1 MITRNLKVILPT
13 KKPLSLD
20 AIKKH
25 DKAKSAGLAVLAI
38 LAAITFP
45 ALLAMWAF
53 ERLKRNHEAEFGKY

>member
-25 DKAKSAGLAVLAI
+25 DKAKS
-38 LAAITFP
+38 T
-45 ALLAMWAF
+45 
-53 ERLKRNHEAEFGKY
+53 GKTENKLSFFLVKLN